1 MPQTLQVIK
10 NLITVDQVG
19 DSLPYI
25 KFIFNLLWELNQE
38 GTRILIHH
46 QTDIVIRNTSKS
58 TIAGHN
64 STDTSAFDCK
74 SGRKFAPRPR
84 YITSVDVGHKV
95 I

>member
-10 NLITVDQVG
+10 NLITVDQVR

-25 KFIFNLLWELNQE
+25 KFISDLHWELNQE
-38 GTRILIHH
+38 GTRILIYH

-58 TIAGHN
+58 TGLD
-64 STDTSAFDCK
+64 STVGSAYDCK
-74 SGRKFAPRPR
+74 SGRKFAPQPR
-84 YITSVDVGHKV
+84 YITSVEVGHEV